1 MEIRAGAIMI
11 HDALDYVLGLYWYTT
26 ATVSPGSYLNMEL
39 VDCRA
44 RAFLNVFLTWLFNLY
59 FLWEGMEAKNFSKF
73 RIIHLWLL
81 AWHPS
86 IPLDGN
92 CCKVYFYS
100 LLCVP
105 RLAHSRCWTK
115 EGTLELRRSLLKRE
129 LICLPH
135 HKIDGY
141 YLTHFQ
147 LPKQNKT
154 YHLYGMHFF
163 PVQ

>member
-44 RAFLNVFLTWLFNLY
+44 RAFLNVFWHDYAIYTSSGRAWKQRISHNLELYISDYWLD
-59 FLWEGMEAKNFSKF
+59 
-73 RIIHLWLL
+73 IHLFHWMVTAARSTSIHCYVSHVWLTVG
-81 AWHPS
+81 AEQ
-86 IPLDGN
+86 
-92 CCKVYFYS
+92 
-100 LLCVP
+100 
-105 RLAHSRCWTK
+105 RK
-115 EGTLELRRSLLKRE
+115 ELWSSGVLYWNEV
-129 LICLPH
+129 CLPH

-141 YLTHFQ
+141 YRTQFQ

>member
-1 MEIRAGAIMI
+1 MEIWAGAIMI
-11 HDALDYVLGLYWYTT
+11 HDALDYVLGSYWYIS

-44 RAFLNVFLTWLFNLY
+44 LAFLNVFWHDYAIYTSS
-59 FLWEGMEAKNFSKF
+59 G
-73 RIIHLWLL
+73 R
-81 AWHPS
+81 AWKQRTSH
-86 IPLDGN
+86 N
-92 CCKVYFYS
+92 
-100 LLCVP
+100 
-105 RLAHSRCWTK
+105 
-115 EGTLELRRSLLKRE
+115 LELYISDYWLDTHWTVTAARSTSIYCYGSHVWLTVGTEQREEHWSSGLLYWNE
-129 LICLPH
+129 VCLPH

-141 YLTHFQ
+141 CLTHFQ